1 MPSVATAVAG
11 SRTVFAR
18 CRKAVP
24 VEFQQLMRLRRGRTS
39 VRRTRSED
47 IPPLLTAAQ
56 LVIASRMASE
66 HVVRRIADHHPDS
79 LWTLC
84 DRNDRIVGY
93 VAMLMLNRVGLEA
106 LLSDRIDFC
115 DPAPSFL
122 APPHEAP
129 AAIYIWGVMAPALAI
144 EGVAEVMLRL
154 RSAQYDSA
162 NIYAFQTT
170 AQGARFQ
177 ERLGFQPVPG
187 HPRNLF
193 QYIRLANR
201 SNLASGG

>member
-1 MPSVATAVAG
+1 
-11 SRTVFAR
+11 
-18 CRKAVP
+18 
-24 VEFQQLMRLRRGRTS
+24 
-39 VRRTRSED
+39 
-47 IPPLLTAAQ
+47 
-56 LVIASRMASE
+56 
-66 HVVRRIADHHPDS
+66 
-79 LWTLC
+79 
-84 DRNDRIVGY
+84 
-93 VAMLMLNRVGLEA
+93 MLNRVGLEA
-106 LLSDRIDFC
+106 LLSDGIDFC
-115 DPAPSFL
+115 DPAPSLL

-154 RSAQYDSA
+154 RSPQYNSA